1 MTVPLLRCSIEPA
14 DPAVVSSELLVLG
27 PSLGTTSALWQ
38 GAVTAFAAT
47 SGGRYRVLRFDLPG
61 HGASPAAVE
70 PFSFAEIAAAVLR
83 LVDETGGGRFH
94 YVGVSFGGAI
104 GIELALRHPERVLSL
119 GVFNSDA
126 LIGTPEGWA
135 DRAKQVR
142 AQGTPSLLAATP
154 GRWFAPDFVERDPAA
169 ASAILHALSNVD
181 DESYALCADAL
192 ARFDRSADVELI
204 AVPTTVVAGEFDPV
218 TTDAEL
224 RDLAERIPGAEY
236 REIAQASHLAA
247 YERPLEAAAI
257 VLELLESTHTGP
269 EDSESTER
277 ARSYEHGLA
286 IRRSILGDAHVD
298 AAQSRITPET
308 ADFQEFL
315 TRYAWGEVWDRPGLA
330 RRERSIATL
339 ASLITGGH
347 DNEIAMHVRA
357 ALTNGLSRPEIA
369 EVIMHTALYAG
380 LPAANGAFAI
390 AKRIFAEID
399 ETEEGH
405 RG

>member
-1 MTVPLLRCSIEPA
+1 MTVPLLRCSIDPA
-14 DPAVVSSELLVLG
+14 DPAAVTSELLVLG
-27 PSLGTTSALWQ
+27 PSLGTTSAIWN

-61 HGASPAAVE
+61 HGVSPATTE
-70 PFSFAEIAAAVLR
+70 PFSFAEMADAVLR

-94 YVGVSFGGAI
+94 YAGVSFGGAI

-119 GVFNSDA
+119 GIFNSDA

-169 ASAILHALSNVD
+169 ASAILHTLSNID
-181 DESYALCADAL
+181 DESYALCNEAL

-218 TTDAEL
+218 TTSPEL

-236 REIAQASHLAA
+236 REIAHASHLGA
-247 YERPLEAAAI
+247 YERPIEAAAI
-257 VLELLESTHTGP
+257 LLELVEVTHTGP
-269 EDSESTER
+269 EDTESSER
-277 ARSYEHGLA
+277 ALSYEHGMSV
-286 IRRSILGDAHVD
+286 RRSILGDAHVD
-298 AAQSRITPET
+298 AAQAKITPET
-308 ADFQEFL
+308 TDFQEFL
-315 TRYAWGEVWDRPGLA
+315 TRYAWGEIWDRPGLE

-357 ALTNGLSRPEIA
+357 ALTNGLTKAEIA

-390 AKRIFAEID
+390 ARTIFAELD
-399 ETEEGH
+399 REEEDQ